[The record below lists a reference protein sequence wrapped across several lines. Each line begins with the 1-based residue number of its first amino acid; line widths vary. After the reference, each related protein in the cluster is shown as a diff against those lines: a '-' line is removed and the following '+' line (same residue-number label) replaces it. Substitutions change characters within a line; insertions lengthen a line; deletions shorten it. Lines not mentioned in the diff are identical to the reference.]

1 MAMHSIRCGT
11 GYRHCQLNL
20 AWLRDRRAHAPNH
33 AAPVPNTT
41 IHVAGGQ
48 QVQLGHEH
56 SGHGSA
62 HDGMQPVGVGLG
74 GQPAQRGRRPG
85 GLRSSTR

>member
-20 AWLRDRRAHAPNH
+20 LWFRERRAHAPNH

-41 IHVAGGQ
+41 IHAVAGSRASWGTSIPAIA
-48 QVQLGHEH
+48 VPMTAC
-56 SGHGSA
+56 SPSA
-62 HDGMQPVGVGLG
+62 SASVASPRSRET
-74 GQPAQRGRRPG
+74 PA
-85 GLRSSTR
+85 GLRSSPR

>member
-20 AWLRDRRAHAPNH
+20 LWFRERRAHAPNH

-41 IHVAGGQ
+41 IHAAAGSRASWGTSIPAIAVPMTACNPSASASVAD
-48 QVQLGHEH
+48 
-56 SGHGSA
+56 S
-62 HDGMQPVGVGLG
+62 
-74 GQPAQRGRRPG
+74 RRRDTTSR
-85 GLRSSTR
+85 LAE